1 MRAVAS
7 ICARS
12 AIECPL
18 TNQVA
23 RTDTGYVTIFA
34 RAGVFSSTLGRSNP
48 DKPAHAFTL
57 HFARLD
63 RDPALGA
70 IRLVER
76 VYATKMRCLQYKC
89 SGRADRRVQQG
100 SEAIDVIGGFRS
112 VKRLS

>member
-1 MRAVAS
+1 
-7 ICARS
+7 
-12 AIECPL
+12 
-18 TNQVA
+18 
-23 RTDTGYVTIFA
+23 
-34 RAGVFSSTLGRSNP
+34 
-48 DKPAHAFTL
+48 AHAFTL

-112 VKRLS
+112 VKRLSYRRQSLARPTLFSAIASDGDMAFYCPAG